1 MKIRSCFS
9 LIVTLQL
16 FLAANCV
23 KADQWLPPTTE
34 SFLSGNREYSFV
46 VVPAGDSLDPRYIQD
61 DHDYDHPKN
70 TKAPANNALGI
81 LYHLAPDSI
90 FEPCWISEL
99 PNGTRPVAALVHDEG
114 KWVVTFDDWAHPGRS
129 NNTVVIYDHEGVE
142 IRGLALEDMLTTTKI
157 LNLPKSVGST
167 WWRLSA
173 EFVKGKDLLEIRTIS
188 NDPIDIYSYFTIF
201 EDYVRLRLSD
211 GELESFRSD
220 FDDVLATYSEPC
232 GDEYLCSTM
241 RYYYYR
247 IQNPDEEVLRTLD
260 SLQLHGSAFDSLRA
274 VYDAFHYKFPW
285 KLGRALQYLGRR
297 VLFACGGFLLDGLT
311 LVVEGHDEIYE
322 DESSDSISA
331 VILLPDST
339 IAFLLA
345 PHSATLSDGLQEGAT
360 NLVTDW
366 FMISSP
372 SDVRAEI
379 PARPRF
385 RIHTLDTTIACN
397 ADVRVL
403 NLARG
408 SRVFIDLMR

>member
-1 MKIRSCFS
+1 M
-9 LIVTLQL
+9 QL
-16 FLAANCV
+16 FFAANCV
-23 KADQWLPPTTE
+23 KADQWFPPTTQ
-34 SFLSGNREYSFV
+34 SFLSDNGEYSLV
-46 VVPAGDSLDPRYIQD
+46 IVPAGDTLDTRYIQD
-61 DHDYDHPKN
+61 NHEYDHPAN
-70 TKAPANNALGI
+70 TQAPADNALGI
-81 LYHLAPDSI
+81 LYHLALDSI

-99 PNGTRPVAALVHDEG
+99 PNGTRPVDALVHDEG
-114 KWVVTFDDWAHPGRS
+114 KWVVTFDDWAHLGRS
-129 NNTVVIYDHEGVE
+129 NNTVVIYDHLGVK
-142 IRGLALEDMLTTTKI
+142 IRGLALEDMLTTTKR

-167 WWRLSA
+167 WWRISA
-173 EFVKGKDLLEIRTIS
+173 EFVKGQDLLEIRTIS
-188 NDPIDIYSYFTIF
+188 NNPLYIYSSLTIL

-211 GELESFRSD
+211 GELDSFRSD
-220 FDDVLATYSEPC
+220 YDDVLATYPTPC
-232 GDEYLCSTM
+232 RDEYLCSTM

-260 SLQLHGSAFDSLRA
+260 SLQLRGSAFDSLRA
-274 VYDAFHYKFPW
+274 VYDAFHYEFPW

-297 VLFACGGFLLDGLT
+297 VSFACSGFLRDDLT
-311 LVVEGHDEIYE
+311 LVVEGHNEIYE
-322 DESSDSISA
+322 EGSSDSMSA

-339 IAFLLA
+339 IAFLLS
-345 PHSATLSDGLQEGAT
+345 PHSGTLSDGLQEGAT